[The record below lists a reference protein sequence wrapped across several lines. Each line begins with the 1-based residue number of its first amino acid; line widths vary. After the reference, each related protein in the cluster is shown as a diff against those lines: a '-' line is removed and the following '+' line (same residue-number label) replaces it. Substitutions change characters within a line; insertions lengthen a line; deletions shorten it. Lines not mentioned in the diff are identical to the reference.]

1 MSEVEPEP
9 LDPSASDRA
18 SDAAA
23 ERYNDLVD
31 KLETIDKQGGTPDER
46 KASMI
51 EAVKNYIDDGGTF
64 ETTTK
69 TFGSK
74 CADIC
79 KTFTDFISS
88 FWGPGA
94 ETQTTVTL
102 KDKNGAVIGQP
113 IKLTIADGA
122 SYGEISQQFF
132 EALDKTTNDV
142 TFSDLAKVM
151 TDDAVFEAKDGNGK
165 IVKFGVKDIV
175 SISDGVSEAF
185 TDTNSPELAEQIKAL
200 RQELKEYMKQQP
212 TTQTMGEARDYI
224 ADTVDKYMDKQEI
237 KDLIDKAM
245 DKYNNRTD
253 IETAPKTKTTWWD
266 TAKMIFTLACLA
278 GLGIYTAIQIGAYC
292 NARTGCMKVTA
303 GPNGP
308 IQIKIFCDDKQTYS
322 EGLCAC
328 TPSTSLDV
336 ACSNSNACKCYPD
349 QLISTSKRKN
359 PQCDMK
365 DDDFIYYTY
374 VVTTPIDI
382 LDNLI
387 TDGGNFLS
395 NAGSSILKTILKWA
409 FMVFG
414 IILGLVVIFYLVKF
428 VAAKALKNT
437 GK

>member
-1 MSEVEPEP
+1 MPEVEPEP
-9 LDPSASDRA
+9 LDPSTSDTA
-18 SDAAA
+18 SDATA

-31 KLETIDKQGGTPDER
+31 KLERIDEGKDSDANRTSKIDAI
-46 KASMI
+46 KSD
-51 EAVKNYIDDGGTF
+51 IDDGGTF

-88 FWGPGA
+88 FWGKDGDNKM
-94 ETQTTVTL
+94 TVTL
-102 KDKNGAVIGQP
+102 KDANGSIGQP
-113 IKLTIADGA
+113 ITLTIADGA

-132 EALDKTTNDV
+132 EALDETSNDV
-142 TFSDLAKVM
+142 KFSDLAKVM
-151 TDDAVFEAKDGNGK
+151 TDDSVFEATDGKGNT
-165 IVKFGVKDIV
+165 INFGVKDIV

-185 TDTNSPELAEQIKAL
+185 TDTNSPELAEQIKGL
-200 RQELKEYMKQQP
+200 RQELKEYMDQQKP
-212 TTQTMGEARDYI
+212 DTIGEARDYI
-224 ADTVDKYMDKQEI
+224 DETVDKYMDKQEI

-253 IETAPKTKTTWWD
+253 IETAPKTKTTWAD
-266 TAKMIFTLACLA
+266 SIKMILGLAALA
-278 GLGIYTAIQIGAYC
+278 GLGIYAAVQIGAYC
-292 NARTGCMKVTA
+292 NTHTGCMKVTA

-308 IQIKIFCDDKQTYS
+308 IQTKIFCDGKQTYS

-328 TPSTSLDV
+328 TPSTSLTDV
-336 ACSNSNACKCYPD
+336 CNDKACKCYPD
-349 QLISTSKRKN
+349 QLITSSKRN
-359 PQCDMK
+359 NAQCDIK
-365 DDDFIYYTY
+365 DDNFIYYTY
-374 VVTTPIDI
+374 VVTTPLDI

-409 FMVFG
+409 LIVFG